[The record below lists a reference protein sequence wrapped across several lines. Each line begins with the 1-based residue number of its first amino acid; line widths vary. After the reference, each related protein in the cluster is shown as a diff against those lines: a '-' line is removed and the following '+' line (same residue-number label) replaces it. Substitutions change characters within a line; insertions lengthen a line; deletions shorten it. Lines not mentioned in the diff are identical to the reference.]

1 MIILK
6 LMLLMRVLAS
16 IILRKKFIKI
26 VAKFLERITMNIRN
40 WLNTPK

>member
-16 IILRKKFIKI
+16 IILRKKFLKI
-26 VAKFLERITMNIRN
+26 VVKFLERIARNIRH

>member
-6 LMLLMRVLAS
+6 LMRHMRVLAS
-16 IILRKKFIKI
+16 IILRKKFLKK
-26 VAKFLERITMNIRN
+26 VAKFLKRIARNIRN